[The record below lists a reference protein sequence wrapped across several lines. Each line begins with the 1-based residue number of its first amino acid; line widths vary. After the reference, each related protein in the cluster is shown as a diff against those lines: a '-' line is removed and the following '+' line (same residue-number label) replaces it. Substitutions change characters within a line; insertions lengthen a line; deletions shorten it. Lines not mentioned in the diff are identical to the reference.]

1 VPKVFSPS
9 TLEKFEAASASIPLR
24 PLDRAFQRAEIRLGD
39 DPGGP
44 AGSRR
49 TQFRRYVAS
58 LDQRDPQQRKKL
70 SAALGALVAEVA
82 TSKVEFLVKAA
93 ERDGFV
99 FAEGVFREA
108 KTAPSSFAV
117 TTVEDLVAI
126 EDRGRRLRV
135 LADDSPKLAIE
146 GAKELV
152 ESVCRTALSL
162 AGKPASAKKGGLV
175 ELSTAA
181 GKALD
186 LVPASNSGIRK
197 DAALIR
203 QCLREL
209 ASVVAGLG
217 QLRTPKNLSPR
228 QARLAVGAAV
238 TFAAFLAE
246 TYAERA
252 ASPVRQ

>member
-1 VPKVFSPS
+1 MPKVFSPS

-39 DPGGP
+39 APGGP

-58 LDQRDPQQRKKL
+58 VDQRDPPQRKKL

-108 KTAPSSFAV
+108 ETAPSSFAV
-117 TTVEDLVAI
+117 TTVEDLAAI
-126 EDRGRRLRV
+126 EDHGRRLRV

-146 GAKELV
+146 GAKKLV

-162 AGKPASAKKGGLV
+162 AGKPASAKTGGLI
-175 ELSTAA
+175 ELSASVV
-181 GKALD
+181 KALE
-186 LVPASNSGIRK
+186 LVPASKSDTK
-197 DAALIR
+197 DAALVR
-203 QCLREL
+203 QCLQEL
-209 ASVVAGLG
+209 TSVVAGLS

-228 QARLAVGAAV
+228 HARLAVGAAV

-252 ASPVRQ
+252 ASPVRR

>member
-1 VPKVFSPS
+1 MPKVFSPS

-58 LDQRDPQQRKKL
+58 VDQRDPQQRKKL

-108 KTAPSSFAV
+108 ETPSSFAV
-117 TTVEDLVAI
+117 TKVEDLAAI
-126 EDRGRRLRV
+126 EDRGRRLRL

-146 GAKELV
+146 GAKKLV

-162 AGKPASAKKGGLV
+162 AGKPASAKTGGLI
-175 ELSTAA
+175 ELSASVV
-181 GKALD
+181 KALE
-186 LVPASNSGIRK
+186 LVPASKSDTK
-197 DAALIR
+197 DAALVR
-203 QCLREL
+203 QCLQEL
-209 ASVVAGLG
+209 TSVVAGLS

-228 QARLAVGAAV
+228 HARLAVGAAV

-252 ASPVRQ
+252 ASPVRR